1 MSYGKFESVA
11 QVAAI
16 FDVEVKGTPLLQEV
30 EKFARSI
37 EVPIYK
43 IDEIKEF
50 LSDDISFRNEDA
62 IRHQII
68 TPILNVVVR
77 HYKPLRLW
85 IEEPFNVD
93 EDKGLTGK
101 PDYLIASKTKIGEM
115 SLPPL
120 CIIEAKKA
128 DFDDGWAQA
137 LAEMV
142 AASTKGAKVCYG
154 AVTTGKI
161 WEFGKLESS
170 IFERDPNPVSTQDL
184 QQVFDTL
191 YWLFGLA
198 YAAITSNEKK
208 K

>member
-11 QVAAI
+11 QVATI
-16 FDVEVKGTPLLQEV
+16 FDVEVKVAPLLHEV
-30 EKFARSI
+30 GKLDRGI
-37 EVPIYK
+37 EVPDYK

-50 LSDDISFRNEDA
+50 LSDDISFRNEYA
-62 IRHQII
+62 IRQQII

-77 HYKPLRLW
+77 HYKPLKLW

-93 EDKGLTGK
+93 EDRGLTGT
-101 PDYLIASKTKIGEM
+101 PDYLIASRTKTGEM

-120 CIIEAKKA
+120 CVIEAKKA
-128 DFDDGWAQA
+128 DFDEGWTQA

-142 AASTKGAKVCYG
+142 AAAIKGAKVCYG
-154 AVTTGKI
+154 VVTTGKI
-161 WEFGKLESS
+161 WEFGKFESS

-184 QQVFDTL
+184 QKVFDTL

-198 YAAITSNEKK
+198 YAEMTSNEKK
-208 K
+208 

>member
-11 QVAAI
+11 QVATI
-16 FDVEVKGTPLLQEV
+16 FDVEVKIASLLHEA
-30 EKFARSI
+30 EKLDRGI
-37 EVPIYK
+37 EVPDYK
-43 IDEIKEF
+43 IDEIREF

-77 HYKPLRLW
+77 HYKPFKLW

-101 PDYLIASKTKIGEM
+101 PDYLIASRTKTGEM
-115 SLPPL
+115 SLPPI
-120 CIIEAKKA
+120 CVIEAKKA
-128 DFDDGWAQA
+128 DFDEGWTQA

-142 AASTKGAKVCYG
+142 AAAIKGAEVCYG
-154 AVTTGKI
+154 VVTTGKI
-161 WEFGKLESS
+161 WEFGKFESN

-184 QQVFDTL
+184 QKVLDTL

-198 YAAITSNEKK
+198 YAEITSKEKS
-208 K
+208 